1 MSENQSRFPYR
12 VVNLK
17 LIHMKGCES
26 YDDSQLRV
34 RIQSQF
40 PYRDGNQVK
49 INQRNIHI
57 DAWESRVDSR

>member
-1 MSENQSRFPYR
+1 MSENQSQFPHR

-40 PYRDGNQVK
+40 PYWDGNPVK

-57 DAWESRVDSR
+57 DAWESRVDSS

>member
-40 PYRDGNQVK
+40 PYRDGNPVK

-57 DAWESRVDSR
+57 DAWESRVDSS